1 MTRGKRSY
9 FPMVISAPSGGG
21 KSAVR
26 SGLLKL
32 DRRFAFSVTCT
43 TRPKRRGE
51 KEGRDYYFVSRREFE
66 RRRKSGRLLEWA
78 SVHGNLYGTPVKS
91 VRKLLAEGLIPVM
104 TIDVKGA
111 RSVKKIFPEA
121 VTVFLLP
128 PDLKTL
134 VRRLKKRGEAP
145 ENIALRLATAR
156 KEIKA
161 ASRYD
166 YLIINDKLGNAVRD
180 VAAIA
185 GFEMLKVRRNLEK
198 VSAFGRQL
206 AASASCDGH
215 RTG

>member
-1 MTRGKRSY
+1 VKRQKRSY

-21 KSAVR
+21 KSSVR

-43 TRPKRRGE
+43 TRPPRPGE
-51 KEGRDYYFVSRREFE
+51 KEGRDYYFVSAREFE
-66 RRRKSGRLLEWA
+66 RLRISGRLLEWA

-91 VRKLLAEGLIPVM
+91 VRELLAKGRIPIM

-111 RSVKKIFPEA
+111 HSVKKIFPET
-121 VTVFLLP
+121 VSVFLLP

-161 ASRYD
+161 ALGYD
-166 YLIINDKLGNAVRD
+166 YLVINDKLGEAVRE

-185 GFEMLKVRRNLEK
+185 GLEALR
-198 VSAFGRQL
+198 VSRGQRQ
-206 AASASCDGH
+206 
-215 RTG
+215 R